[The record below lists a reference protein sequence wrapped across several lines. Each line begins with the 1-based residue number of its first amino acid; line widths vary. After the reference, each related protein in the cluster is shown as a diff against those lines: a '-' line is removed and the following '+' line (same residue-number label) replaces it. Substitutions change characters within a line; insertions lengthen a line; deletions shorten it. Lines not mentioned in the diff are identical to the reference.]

1 MVRIMKMVCVH
12 REQDI
17 EKKLNKMVETLSSEP
32 DAVRPL
38 SLKTIEKKNKEQR
51 HLSLRLLKTRSCL
64 SLPLAC
70 VTAALTPTPEK
81 KPSVMAVSP

>member
-32 DAVRPL
+32 DAVRRL
-38 SLKTIEKKNKEQR
+38 SLKTIEKKKQR
-51 HLSLRLLKTRSCL
+51 TKASVATTFEDTFLS
-64 SLPLAC
+64 
-70 VTAALTPTPEK
+70 
-81 KPSVMAVSP
+81 